1 MKLFKPPWITHDD
14 KPIFS
19 IDIHPDESRFAT
31 GGQGDGGSSGKVIIW
46 NMTPVVNQKDEV
58 NDKIPKVLCVMDN
71 HLACV
76 NSVRWSCNGRY
87 LASGGDDRL
96 IMIWQFAGY
105 GGAGVFGG
113 QPTLKTSTGE
123 RWRCTHT
130 LKGHTGDVL
139 DLAWSPGNQW
149 LASCSID
156 NSVVIWDVEKFPAIT
171 TVLKGHTSLV
181 KGVTWDPI
189 GSYVASQSDDKTV
202 KVWKTLDWKLET
214 TITKPFDECT
224 ATTHVLR
231 LSWSP
236 DGGILVSAH
245 AMNNSGPTAQ
255 IIDRDGWKTDM
266 DFVGHR
272 KAITC
277 TRFNSCMFS
286 KLKTEGES
294 KPYTCCAVGSR
305 DRSLSV
311 WLTSLQRPLVV
322 VHDLFDNSV
331 MDISWSFSGYSLLC
345 CSWDG
350 TVAYIQFT
358 PQELGQTLTQEEKN
372 KLHKETYGKTSTMVS
387 QPLIIENPA
396 MLAIQEKKNDS
407 SVNDQNEKL
416 KPPTTPIKYPTK
428 QIETRTPSGKRRIIP
443 VFVAPQEALGGIP
456 RPFGSSSPFGK
467 SNSSSNLSKSMEKFS
482 DHSSNESPLKVVDKS
497 KTSPHQNSSDKNPTT
512 LKKNENE
519 SNIQPNAV
527 QSSVTGKEKT
537 QESFSSPAK
546 LDNDTAHQ
554 KKKAVLDSRLC
565 EKTLPSVVKEK
576 LVPRSVHFNE
586 QLEPAKNSPK
596 IPPPPSSLPPSP
608 SIIKP
613 TDSHPPVFP
622 RRPGRPPLHL
632 KRKQGSLPASPG
644 RKKHKIGKDNL
655 KNLEDLGTR
664 HDEHEKE
671 VHHPLT
677 KTTPTP
683 RHTITTNVLPALKL
697 TKKLTASCPKLPGT
711 IIHIHN
717 ELNSDDK
724 LIASALHKI
733 ICCVDKDEVW
743 TSVMSAPA
751 TAVSLSRLIVCIG
764 CSDHTVCV
772 LSTKSGRQ
780 MLPQIC
786 FASSSSPL
794 ALLQCRGHFVMAV
807 DALCNLSIWNTQNGS
822 VVIDNK
828 SFLNQIISNQN
839 KPTSNS
845 SEAMLQKCSLTD
857 RGLPLIT
864 LSNNKALTYDVSLA
878 AWIFVSLPGDSIE
891 QFTDHITVTH
901 DHSHDEDDING
912 LLSKKFSSG
921 MGCQAGRTFHA
932 TASAQRD
939 ATLVSLE
946 RKLSASL
953 LLQSASHYKRWL
965 LAYVRYLVQ
974 GNYDLRLREVCDDL
988 IGPPADRTISD
999 NHVSWKPYILGLSKR
1014 MLLREE
1020 VLPVIGANLSFQR
1033 MYTEYH
1039 DQLELAED
1047 SSDDDRMEDEFT

>member
-416 KPPTTPIKYPTK
+416 KPPTTPIKYPCRFVLLNNRNICDWTK

-443 VFVAPQEALGGIP
+443 VFVAPQEALGLSFQT
-456 RPFGSSSPFGK
+456 PFF
-467 SNSSSNLSKSMEKFS
+467 M
-482 DHSSNESPLKVVDKS
+482 HQVDKS

-554 KKKAVLDSRLC
+554 VYIIRLC

-586 QLEPAKNSPK
+586 QLEPANYFDIEFSENSPS
-596 IPPPPSSLPPSP
+596 PFFPPSITFHHQTNRLPSSCLPTETWETSSASEEEAGITARITWEEETQNWKRIWRTSEQDMMNMKRKYFHKICIQPVYKSFCNINIFYPPLSVFAFIFKLNININHLSILCYCSGSP
-608 SIIKP
+608 S
-613 TDSHPPVFP
+613 THQNNSNT
-622 RRPGRPPLHL
+622 
-632 KRKQGSLPASPG
+632 S
-644 RKKHKIGKDNL
+644 
-655 KNLEDLGTR
+655 T
-664 HDEHEKE
+664 HD
-671 VHHPLT
+671 HHQC
-677 KTTPTP
+677 
-683 RHTITTNVLPALKL
+683 IT
-697 TKKLTASCPKLPGT
+697 SF
-711 IIHIHN
+711 
-717 ELNSDDK
+717 
-724 LIASALHKI
+724 KI

-1039 DQLELAED
+1039 DQLELA
-1047 SSDDDRMEDEFT
+1047 